1 MAKNAKKK
9 TAAKVATESR
19 KTKKPIPVKAAPKAK
34 KPAAKKPAKK
44 VARRSSAE
52 IAKLQKAV
60 LKGLK
65 SGKSAAALSEELGI
79 SRPYVYTLKNKG

>member
-9 TAAKVATESR
+9 TAAKVATKSR

-34 KPAAKKPAKK
+34 KLAAKKPAKK

-65 SGKSAAALSEELGI
+65 SGKSAVAISDELGI
-79 SRPYVYTLKNKG
+79 SRPYVYMLKNKG